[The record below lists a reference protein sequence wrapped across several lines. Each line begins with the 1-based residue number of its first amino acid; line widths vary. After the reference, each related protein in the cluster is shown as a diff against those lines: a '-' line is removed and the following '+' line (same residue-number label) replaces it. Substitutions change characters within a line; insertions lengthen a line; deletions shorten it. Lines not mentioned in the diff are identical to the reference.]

1 MSEVVIAGIGQTD
14 VGEHY
19 TISLRDLALMALEP
33 AITDAGGLRP
43 DILFVGNMV
52 APAASHQAH
61 LGALITDYADLDG
74 IEASTIE
81 AGGASGGAA
90 LRMGYLAIKSGE
102 AKVALVLGIE
112 KLTDQLGTGAEAIQ
126 ALGEDSDYEA
136 VQGLTPNSQAALL
149 MRRYMHDY
157 QVEHDNFAGFSIL
170 AHANALTNPHAMY
183 HTPVTLK
190 AYQNADPLSD
200 PLILFDTAPVA
211 DGAAAVIL
219 TLPEY
224 LPANYLH
231 PLVRITGSSLVTDR
245 LAIHD
250 RADPLA
256 FDAARLSVE
265 RTCRQAG
272 ILPADVDLFEL
283 YDSYSIYAALSIEA
297 AGLARRG
304 EGWKL
309 AQNGKLNRDG
319 EMPIA
324 TLGGLKGRGNPGGAT
339 GIYQVV
345 EAALQLRRQ
354 AGAGCPASADSVPGR
369 SGLLS
374 RHPSSGGGM
383 KIGLVIKLDEHPEL
397 RRAYS

>member
-19 TISLRDLALMALEP
+19 TISLRELAFMALGA
-33 AITDAGGLRP
+33 AIQDAGGLRP

-61 LGALITDYADLDG
+61 LGALISDYGGLGG

-90 LRMGYLAIKSGE
+90 LRMGYFSIKSGE

-112 KLTDQLGTGAEAIQ
+112 KVTDQLGPDAEAIQ

-136 VQGLTPNSQAALL
+136 VHGLTPNAQAALL
-149 MRRYMHDY
+149 MRRYMHEY
-157 QVEHDNFAGFSIL
+157 QISHDSFAGFSIL

-183 HTPVTLK
+183 HNRVTLE
-190 AYQNADPLSD
+190 AYQQADPISD
-200 PLILFDTAPVA
+200 PLTNFDTAPVA

-219 TLPEY
+219 TQSEMLP
-224 LPANYLH
+224 PDFAQ

-250 RADPLA
+250 RPDPLA
-256 FDAARLSVE
+256 FEAARRSIE
-265 RTCRQAG
+265 RACRQAG
-272 ILPADVDLFEL
+272 ILPGDVDLFEL
-283 YDSYSIYAALSIEA
+283 YDSYSIVAALSLEA
-297 AGLARRG
+297 AGLAQRG

-309 AQNGKLNRDG
+309 AQDGKLSRDS

-324 TLGGLKGRGNPGGAT
+324 TLGGLKARGNPGGAT
-339 GIYQVV
+339 GIYQAV
-345 EAALQLRRQ
+345 EAALQLRGQ
-354 AGAGCPASADSVPGR
+354 AGANQVIGARRALIQCLAGPASSAVAHV
-369 SGLLS
+369 LEA
-374 RHPSSGGGM
+374 
-383 KIGLVIKLDEHPEL
+383 V
-397 RRAYS
+397 